1 MVLRLQLMIS
11 KEESAYIVQWHNGVG
26 TLAVRIGHK
35 NTPIGKRVRRREGDR
50 DIRTHNTGVRTRP
63 SACGKCWLGRN
74 LRYLIPQRNQRKR
87 SYGYGHF
94 LEAREIYGCC
104 SKDCSWIL
112 ENNRLQLKYE
122 GANKAQLKAALLPE
136 LGRGEFY
143 PLFGQ
148 NQPNIDRGLRG
159 RH

>member
-1 MVLRLQLMIS
+1 MS
-11 KEESAYIVQWHNGVG
+11 NTHEYIHGAPPPADDFEGGDVQWHNGVG

-50 DIRTHNTGVRTRP
+50 DIRTHNTGSRTRP

-94 LEAREIYGCC
+94 LEALRDLRLLLKG
-104 SKDCSWIL
+104 
-112 ENNRLQLKYE
+112 LQLDLE
-122 GANKAQLKAALLPE
+122 
-136 LGRGEFY
+136 R
-143 PLFGQ
+143 
-148 NQPNIDRGLRG
+148 
-159 RH
+159 